1 MGDDP
6 DLALIKKIIKGDAR
20 AFGILIDRHQ
30 EFVYTIVFRIL
41 KTKEDAEEITQDV
54 FIKIYKSLSTF
65 KLESKFTTWLYTI
78 AYRMAIS
85 RLRKQQVDLVLDWDG
100 QQKIV
105 FDDWAENPLHQLEK
119 QERINCI
126 KEGINKLG
134 PNEAVVLSLYYLKE
148 LKIKEIADIT
158 GINESNIKVHLHRG
172 RKNLYLAM
180 QHQKHLQ

>member
-65 KLESKFTTWLYTI
+65 KLESKFT
-78 AYRMAIS
+78 
-85 RLRKQQVDLVLDWDG
+85 
-100 QQKIV
+100 
-105 FDDWAENPLHQLEK
+105 
-119 QERINCI
+119 
-126 KEGINKLG
+126 EGG
-134 PNEAVVLSLYYLKE
+134 
-148 LKIKEIADIT
+148 IKEII
-158 GINESNIKVHLHRG
+158 SNK
-172 RKNLYLAM
+172 KNTLPNKLLLKPYL
-180 QHQKHLQ
+180 